1 MVPNTWNDGC
11 AQALSEL
18 KLMKQFSPMG
28 SGNMNE
34 EQTSLALGIIS
45 ESLGSFVRSRSDNTT
60 LAIAAMSNAALL
72 SLGVLESKGLPPDY
86 EDLYNLLCRKQH
98 DYGHENINNF
108 GLIGVAVRI
117 CDKIARAENLKT
129 RESNAV
135 RNETVIDTYEDI
147 IGYAV
152 IALMLDAGTFNL
164 QLEAKEY
171 NR

>member
-28 SGNMNE
+28 SENMNE

>member
-28 SGNMNE
+28 SENMNE

-72 SLGVLESKGLPPDY
+72 SLGVLESKGLLPDY

-117 CDKIARAENLKT
+117 CDKIARAENLRT

>member
-28 SGNMNE
+28 SKDMDE
-34 EQTSLALGIIS
+34 EQASLALQIIS
-45 ESLGSFVRSRSDNTT
+45 NSLGAFVRSRSDSTT
-60 LAIAAMSNAALL
+60 IAIAAMSNAALL
-72 SLGVLESKGLPPDY
+72 SLGILESKGLPPDY

-108 GLIGVAVRI
+108 GLIGVAVRM

-164 QLEAKEY
+164 HLEAKEY

>member
-28 SGNMNE
+28 SENMNE

-72 SLGVLESKGLPPDY
+72 SLGVLESKGLLPDY

>member
-28 SGNMNE
+28 SKDMNE
-34 EQTSLALGIIS
+34 EQASLALQIIS
-45 ESLGSFVRSRSDNTT
+45 NSLGAFVRSRSDNTT
-60 LAIAAMSNAALL
+60 IAIAAMSNAALL
-72 SLGVLESKGLPPDY
+72 SLGILESKGLPPDY

-164 QLEAKEY
+164 NLEAKEY